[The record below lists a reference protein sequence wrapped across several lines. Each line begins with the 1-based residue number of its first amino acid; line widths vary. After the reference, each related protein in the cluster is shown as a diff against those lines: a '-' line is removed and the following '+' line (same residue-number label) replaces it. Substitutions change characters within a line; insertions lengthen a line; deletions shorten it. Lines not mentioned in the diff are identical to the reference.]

1 MALIWVTPYYSLT
14 VNYLT
19 NKTKYTTMAR
29 AKMIKEVE
37 VKFSPAFEKAI
48 NGVKT
53 TKKPK
58 AKTKKATKAKATAK
72 PKAVKAV
79 KPKAPR
85 GYKITPIQR
94 ELTLDG
100 AKALYDLYEVTGK
113 GLSGPRV
120 FVSEEHAQRFVEQ
133 CQLGN
138 IVEKALLGK
147 GYSFGMGHVVKETT
161 ELKAAQDLPELD
173 SELPERCDKHSI
185 EDIDA

>member
-1 MALIWVTPYYSLT
+1 
-14 VNYLT
+14 
-19 NKTKYTTMAR
+19 MAR

-37 VKFSPAFEKAI
+37 VKFSPAFDKAI

-72 PKAVKAV
+72 PKAVKAA

-161 ELKAAQDLPELD
+161 ELKAAQDLPELE

>member
-1 MALIWVTPYYSLT
+1 
-14 VNYLT
+14 
-19 NKTKYTTMAR
+19 MAR

-37 VKFSPAFEKAI
+37 VKFSPAFDKAI

-53 TKKPK
+53 TKK
-58 AKTKKATKAKATAK
+58 AKTTTKKATKAKAK
-72 PKAVKAV
+72 PKAVKVTKV
-79 KPKAPR
+79 KEVKATKVKAPR
-85 GYKITPIQR
+85 GYKIVPVQKQ
-94 ELTLDG
+94 LTLDG
-100 AKALYDLYEVTGK
+100 TKAHYDLYEVTGK
-113 GLSGPRV
+113 GLDKPRV

-138 IVEKALLGK
+138 VVEKALSGK

-173 SELPERCDKHSI
+173 SELPERCDKTSI